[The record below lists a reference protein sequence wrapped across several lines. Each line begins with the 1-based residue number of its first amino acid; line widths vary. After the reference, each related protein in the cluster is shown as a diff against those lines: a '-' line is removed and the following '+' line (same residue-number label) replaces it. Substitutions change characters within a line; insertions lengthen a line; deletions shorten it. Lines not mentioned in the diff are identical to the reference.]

1 MFEEIVRGCVEAG
14 LVEGETLAVDGT
26 TVTADASQH
35 SRIRREELKEAAQV
49 NQVNVQGHC
58 K

>member
-1 MFEEIVRGCVEAG
+1 M
-14 LVEGETLAVDGT
+14 
-26 TVTADASQH
+26 VTADASQH

-49 NQVNVQGHC
+49 NQVNVQEHC